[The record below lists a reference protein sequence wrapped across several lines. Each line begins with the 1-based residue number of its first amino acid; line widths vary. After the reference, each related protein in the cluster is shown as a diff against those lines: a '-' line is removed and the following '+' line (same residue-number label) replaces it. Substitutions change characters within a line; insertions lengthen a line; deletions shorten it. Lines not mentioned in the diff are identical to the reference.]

1 MPPLSLGP
9 PVVLPFRTTVMR
21 PAGNLTRVVLAH
33 AGVAARRQRV
43 ISATHSLFIS
53 PPSKRSDFIP
63 GGGVA
68 LVHESV
74 FEGRLRRADFFAFGF
89 AVTRPLPSVTFR
101 VGPLASGR

>member
-9 PVVLPFRTTVMR
+9 PVVLPFRMTVVR

-43 ISATHSLFIS
+43 ISAIHSLFMS
-53 PPSKRSDFIP
+53 PPSKRSDFIFR
-63 GGGVA
+63 GDVA

-74 FEGRLRRADFFAFGF
+74 LEGRLRRVDFFASDF
-89 AVTRPLPSVTFR
+89 AVVLALPLVT
-101 VGPLASGR
+101 